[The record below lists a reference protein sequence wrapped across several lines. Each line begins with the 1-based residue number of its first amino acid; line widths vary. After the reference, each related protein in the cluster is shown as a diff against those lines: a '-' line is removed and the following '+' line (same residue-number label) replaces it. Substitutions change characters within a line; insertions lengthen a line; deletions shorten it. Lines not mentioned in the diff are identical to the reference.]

1 MKKVFLLCIAALC
14 FCATGLF
21 AACDSAAGGRP
32 AGETGDQ
39 VSEETPQIGGG
50 GAFGITAGARGR
62 RVLTP
67 NAAKTG

>member
-14 FCATGLF
+14 FCAAGLF
-21 AACDSAAGGRP
+21 AACDGAAGGRP

-39 VSEETPQIGGG
+39 VSEEIPQIGGG
-50 GAFGITAGARGR
+50 GTFVTMAGARGR
-62 RVLTP
+62 RFLTP

>member
-50 GAFGITAGARGR
+50 GGR
-62 RVLTP
+62 L
-67 NAAKTG
+67 

>member
-14 FCATGLF
+14 FCAAGLF
-21 AACDSAAGGRP
+21 AACDGAAGGRP

-50 GAFGITAGARGR
+50 GR
-62 RVLTP
+62 L
-67 NAAKTG
+67 